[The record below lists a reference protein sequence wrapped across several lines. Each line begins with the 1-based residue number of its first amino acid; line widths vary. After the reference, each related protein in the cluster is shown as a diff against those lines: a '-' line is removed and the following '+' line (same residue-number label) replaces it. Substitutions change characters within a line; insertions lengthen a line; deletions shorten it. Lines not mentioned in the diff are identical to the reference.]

1 MSDHWEAT
9 MDQQEILSSR
19 RDLAAEAT
27 RETLRQ
33 VFHASYQRLVVQ
45 LYAVTGDAL
54 EAEDLVQE
62 AFVRAVSAG
71 RRMGSVDNPEAWLRT
86 VAINLH
92 RRRWRRMRTF
102 ARITPRIPGP
112 TDLPGLDEHVV
123 VIKALRQ
130 LPEGQRQALAL
141 HYLADMQL
149 ADIAETLGI
158 AEGTVK
164 SRLNRGRAAMAALL
178 ADGDGDD

>member
-1 MSDHWEAT
+1 
-9 MDQQEILSSR
+9 MDQQEILCSR
-19 RDLAAEAT
+19 PDTSAE
-27 RETLRQ
+27 ETSESLRR
-33 VFHASYQRLVVQ
+33 VFDASYRRLVVQ
-45 LYAVTGDAL
+45 LYAVTGNAL

-71 RRMGSVDNPEAWLRT
+71 RRMQHVDNPEAWLRT

-92 RRRWRRMRTF
+92 RKRWRRRRSF
-102 ARITPRIPGP
+102 ARISQRIAVP
-112 TDLPGLDEHVV
+112 TDLPGMDEHLV

-149 ADIAETLGI
+149 ADIAETLGV
-158 AEGTVK
+158 ATGTVK
-164 SRLNRGRAAMAALL
+164 SRLSRGRAGMAVLL
-178 ADGDGDD
+178 AEEAGDD